1 MKQIWRQAYKY
12 RLRATKEQQRKLRQF
27 CGCARYVWNQILAK
41 RQEEYQEYLEDIDS
55 AQSFGE
61 DISLVAKPKKI
72 NQFSFNY
79 DLKRLKEDKENS
91 FLLTQCHSQV
101 LQQKIQDLYISYK
114 KFFNHEAGY
123 PKFKSKGRG
132 DTIRFPQGIKLEEKQ
147 QRIYLPKIGFIRYR
161 KSRDIEGKIKNVTV
175 SCVNDSWYV
184 SIQTE
189 REIDIPKID
198 LKTAIENKDNK
209 ALGIDMGAVRFCT
222 FSNGRYEDTI
232 KSLTVTEL
240 DKQIAVLQKKLK
252 NKEKG
257 SKRRLKN
264 IKRISK
270 LHQRKANIRNDH
282 LHKLSTEISKNH
294 VIVCVE
300 DLKIVN
306 MTKSAK
312 GTKINPGYNVK
323 AKSGLNRS
331 ILAEG
336 WGIFF
341 KQLEYK
347 QKKRGQIFLKINPKN
362 TSRKCPKCG
371 HISKDNRL
379 SQAKFLCTNCGYTA
393 NADENAAGNILRASL
408 ARLAQE
414 VNFQKSQHCEP
425 TEAR

>member
-1 MKQIWRQAYKY
+1 M
-12 RLRATKEQQRKLRQF
+12 
-27 CGCARYVWNQILAK
+27 
-41 RQEEYQEYLEDIDS
+41 
-55 AQSFGE
+55 
-61 DISLVAKPKKI
+61 VAKPKKI

-222 FSNGRYEDTI
+222 FSNGRYEDTV

-240 DKQIAVLQKKLK
+240 DKRIAVLQKKLK

-257 SKRRLKN
+257 SKRR
-264 IKRISK
+264 
-270 LHQRKANIRNDH
+270 
-282 LHKLSTEISKNH
+282 
-294 VIVCVE
+294 
-300 DLKIVN
+300 
-306 MTKSAK
+306 
-312 GTKINPGYNVK
+312 
-323 AKSGLNRS
+323 
-331 ILAEG
+331 
-336 WGIFF
+336 
-341 KQLEYK
+341 
-347 QKKRGQIFLKINPKN
+347 
-362 TSRKCPKCG
+362 
-371 HISKDNRL
+371 
-379 SQAKFLCTNCGYTA
+379 
-393 NADENAAGNILRASL
+393 
-408 ARLAQE
+408 
-414 VNFQKSQHCEP
+414 
-425 TEAR
+425 